1 MGKTVG
7 QGAYGRVCIAKDK
20 VSGNVV
26 AIKLVSKEQIQQL
39 GKMRHVFREKDLLFE
54 LKSQY
59 VIELLAT
66 TMDDE
71 YLYFIFENCENG
83 DLAGLISA

>member
-1 MGKTVG
+1 
-7 QGAYGRVCIAKDK
+7 
-20 VSGNVV
+20 VV
-26 AIKLVSKEQIQQL
+26 AIKLVSKEQIAQL

-66 TMDDE
+66 TMDEE

-83 DLAGLISA
+83 DLAGLISQQRKFSLDVCKIYGAQIIQALERL

>member
-26 AIKLVSKEQIQQL
+26 AIKLVSKE
-39 GKMRHVFREKDLLFE
+39 
-54 LKSQY
+54 
-59 VIELLAT
+59 
-66 TMDDE
+66 
-71 YLYFIFENCENG
+71 
-83 DLAGLISA
+83 